1 MCRPVGTV
9 ADDSWCRHHGAST
22 RGSAVGT
29 HQAGLAEP
37 RTSMSAAFASLPLAA
52 LSQSETVFE
61 LGLIAVLAA
70 AAPLLAQLLRLPS
83 ILLLLA
89 LGFGAGTVGALDPD
103 ALLGEE
109 LISATVSIAVGIIL
123 FDAGLDLDIRKLT
136 SSVGHVAARLVTVG
150 ILTTWATGTIAAL
163 LLFDL
168 SWQVALVLGA
178 VLVVSGPT
186 VVGPLLAFIRPSK
199 QVNSVLKWEGTLAD
213 PMGATLGVLVFNAV
227 IAGQARA
234 GEEFAQFLLAIGIG
248 VGFGVLGAALV
259 LIWAEW
265 FGPDQSQAVSGTLMF
280 VVAMVVCADLLRDDT
295 GLITGLVIGMVLVNR
310 PPRGIDPRGLVIESA
325 KLRRAWRARIAT
337 LTTFLIGTL
346 FIILSAQ
353 VTPHQIREIGWV
365 SLAFVAVLVFF
376 GRPLAV
382 TLSTIRSSFKL
393 RERAFIAWMAPR
405 GIVAAATSTTFALGL
420 SQACVGG
427 GSDKLVPIA
436 FMVIVATALIY
447 GLSGAPVARALGV
460 AQTGPGGV
468 LLLGAD
474 PVGRA
479 IGGALHRDG
488 LTVLIWTQN
497 DEYAEAAEADGLSVY
512 RGDPIRDSET
522 DLPSELDE
530 LEYALIVGADD
541 ALNAMVATDL
551 AEYFGRNRVFQL
563 PVTGSRASDFY
574 MRAQPL
580 FDEAATHAELAGRI
594 GDGAAIETVT
604 VTASRGRS
612 IGGYAGTDGIP
623 MFVVTPGQRLQVLAS
638 GDQPTL
644 VSGQELIGLVSPAP
658 TTARTDRSA
667 ETHVLKNDQPQ

>member
-103 ALLGEE
+103 ALLGEK

-123 FDAGLDLDIRKLT
+123 FDAGLDLDLRKLT
-136 SSVGHVAARLVTVG
+136 SSVGHVAGRLVTVG

-199 QVNSVLKWEGTLAD
+199 QINSVLKWEGTLAD
-213 PMGATLGVLVFNAV
+213 PIGATLGVLVFNAV
-227 IAGQARA
+227 IAGQASA
-234 GEEFAQFLLAIGIG
+234 GKEVSQFLLAIGIG
-248 VGFGVLGAALV
+248 VGFGVIGGLLAL
-259 LIWAEW
+259 IGAEW
-265 FGPDQSQAVSGTLMF
+265 FKPDQSQALTGTLMI
-280 VVAMVVCADLLRDDT
+280 VVTVVVCADLLRDDT
-295 GLITGLVIGMVLVNR
+295 GLITGLVMGMVLVNR
-310 PPRGIDPRGLVIESA
+310 PPRGIDVRGLAIQSG
-325 KLRRAWRARIAT
+325 KLKRAWRARIAT

-365 SLAFVAVLVFF
+365 SLAFVAVLVFLA
-376 GRPLAV
+376 RPAAV
-382 TLSTIRSSFKL
+382 AVSTFRSAFTLHQ
-393 RERAFIAWMAPR
+393 RAFIVWSAPR
-405 GIVAAATSTTFALGL
+405 GTVAAATSTPFALGL
-420 SQACVGG
+420 TNAGIGG

-436 FMVIVATALIY
+436 FIVIVATALIY
-447 GLSGAPVARALGV
+447 GLSGAPAARALGV

-468 LLLGAD
+468 LLIGAS
-474 PVGRA
+474 PVARA
-479 IGGALHRDG
+479 IGRALDRRG
-488 LTVLIWTQN
+488 LDVVVWTQD
-497 DEYAEAAEADGLSVY
+497 DEHGDAAEKDGLSVY
-512 RGDPIRDSET
+512 RGDPVQDAAA

-530 LEYALIVGADD
+530 LEYALVVGADD

-551 AEYFGRNRVFQL
+551 GEYFGRNRVFQL
-563 PVTGSRASDFY
+563 PVKAGRASDFY

-580 FDEAATHAELAGRI
+580 FDDAATHDELSTRIDAGGAIQMVAPGGANAGGI
-594 GDGAAIETVT
+594 GA
-604 VTASRGRS
+604 
-612 IGGYAGTDGIP
+612 DGIP
-623 MFVVTPGQRLQVLAS
+623 MFIVTPGERLQILVAGDTPEVES
-638 GDQPTL
+638 G
-644 VSGQELIGLVSPAP
+644 
-658 TTARTDRSA
+658 
-667 ETHVLKNDQPQ
+667 

>member
-103 ALLGEE
+103 ALLGEK

-123 FDAGLDLDIRKLT
+123 FDAGLDLDLRKLT
-136 SSVGHVAARLVTVG
+136 SSVGHVAGRLVTVG

-199 QVNSVLKWEGTLAD
+199 QINSVLKWEGTLAD
-213 PMGATLGVLVFNAV
+213 PIGATLGVLVFNAV
-227 IAGQARA
+227 IAGQASA
-234 GEEFAQFLLAIGIG
+234 GEEVAQFALAIGIG
-248 VGFGVLGAALV
+248 VGFGVVGAILV
-259 LIWAEW
+259 LAWSEW
-265 FGPDQSQAVSGTLMF
+265 FKPDQSQAIAGTLLI

-295 GLITGLVIGMVLVNR
+295 GLITGLVIGMALANR
-310 PPRGIDPRGLVIESA
+310 PPRGLGPRGLAIQSA

-337 LTTFLIGTL
+337 LTTFTIGML

-353 VTPHQIREIGWV
+353 VTPEQIREIGWV
-365 SLAFVAVLVFF
+365 SLAFIAVLVLF

-382 TLSTIRSSFKL
+382 ALCTFGSAFTI

-420 SQACVGG
+420 SHAGVGG
-427 GSDKLVPIA
+427 GSDELVPIT
-436 FMVIVATALIY
+436 FTVIAATALIY

-460 AQTGPGGV
+460 ARTGPGGV
-468 LLLGAD
+468 LVVGAD

-479 IGGALHRDG
+479 IGGALHRGG
-488 LTVLIWTQN
+488 LTVVVWTQN
-497 DEYAEAAEADGLSVY
+497 DDHADAAETEGLPVY
-512 RGDPIRDSET
+512 RGDPVRDAAA

-530 LEYALIVGADD
+530 LEYALVLGADD
-541 ALNAMVATDL
+541 ALNAMIATDL

-563 PVTGSRASDFY
+563 PVKAGPASDFY
-574 MRAQPL
+574 ARAQPL
-580 FDEAATHAELAGRI
+580 FADAATHSTLASRI
-594 GDGAAIETVT
+594 EAGATIEIVT
-604 VTASRGRS
+604 VTAAGGTD
-612 IGGYAGTDGIP
+612 IGGYLEADGIP
-623 MFVVTPGQRLQVLAS
+623 MFVVTPGKRLRILSS
-638 GDQPTL
+638 GDRPTL
-644 VSGQELIGLVSPAP
+644 LSGQELIALVAPGRAQSPHDGAGDAHP
-658 TTARTDRSA
+658 G
-667 ETHVLKNDQPQ
+667 Q